1 MITIVAKK
9 LIKQGKVEE
18 FKVLAEKLI
27 DESRKERGCI
37 AYNLYE
43 DSNNCNILTF
53 IEEWV
58 SEEAIDLHNNS
69 KHFITIVPKF
79 ADLQEGQ
86 TQINLYKMILYKE
99 AK

>member
-18 FKVLAEKLI
+18 FKVLAENLI
-27 DESRKERGCI
+27 NESRKESGCI

-53 IEEWV
+53 IEEWE
-58 SEEAIDLHNNS
+58 SKEAIKLHNNS
-69 KHFITIVPKF
+69 KHFITIVPKL
-79 ADLQEGQ
+79 ADLQEGK
-86 TQINLYKMILYKE
+86 TEVNLYKMI
-99 AK
+99 